1 MAQENPKGA
10 IHRMG
15 NNRISAGIHLFI
27 DMWDAKNTD
36 DAAAVSKAVDLAVQ
50 YASATLLESCF
61 RKFGDDGGV
70 TGFAILAESHICVN
84 TWHEEKMVAV
94 DVFFCGSLDPYQCV
108 PAFQQIFEPRRIDIS
123 EHKRLL
129 ATLETHP
136 EFVKQSPAG
145 VENKEGRG

>member
-1 MAQENPKGA
+1 MTREDPKGA

-15 NNRISAGIHLFI
+15 NDRISAGTHLFI

-36 DAAAVSKAVDLAVQ
+36 DAAAVRKAVELAVHH
-50 YASATLLESCF
+50 ARATLLESCY

-94 DVFFCGSLDPYQCV
+94 DVFFCGSLDPYRCV
-108 PAFQQIFEPRRIDIS
+108 LAFQQIFEPGRIDIS

-129 ATLETHP
+129 ATSETHP
-136 EFVKQSPAG
+136 EFVRQSPTG